1 MIIVLLIAIIF
12 ITMYKR
18 GLLRGAA
25 AGIPGGATRQRG
37 RNGAQRVPSDVTN
50 RSDINLWDFDAGKVV
65 VVVIVAAAAG
75 SYFLPSAPLKLHSI
89 RGKRGSRRSFST
101 SEGDYNF

>member
-18 GLLRGAA
+18 GLLRGA
-25 AGIPGGATRQRG
+25 GGGGGLPGVGGVGVGVGSVGRGGVGHRG

-50 RSDINLWDFDAGKVV
+50 RSDINLWDFDAGECHV
-65 VVVIVAAAAG
+65 
-75 SYFLPSAPLKLHSI
+75 
-89 RGKRGSRRSFST
+89 
-101 SEGDYNF
+101 

>member
-18 GLLRGAA
+18 GLLRAGGGGGGA
-25 AGIPGGATRQRG
+25 GGLPGGVGGGVGAGLRGAHRG

-50 RSDINLWDFDAGKVV
+50 RSDINLWDFDAGE
-65 VVVIVAAAAG
+65 
-75 SYFLPSAPLKLHSI
+75 F
-89 RGKRGSRRSFST
+89 
-101 SEGDYNF
+101 